1 MLISV
6 SVSEC
11 KHVTCNTSVLI
22 LKDVEKGLVVFFFFL
37 SKVLRAIHIAKYGK
51 VEDAEI
57 DQNGEN

>member
-11 KHVTCNTSVLI
+11 KQVTCNTSVLI
-22 LKDVEKGLVVFFFFL
+22 LKDVEKGLVVFFFL
-37 SKVLRAIHIAKYGK
+37 SKVLRAVHIAKYGK

>member
-1 MLISV
+1 MSISV

-22 LKDVEKGLVVFFFFL
+22 LKDVEKGLVVFFFK
-37 SKVLRAIHIAKYGK
+37 SKVLRAVHIAKYGK

-57 DQNGEN
+57 GQNGEN

>member
-11 KHVTCNTSVLI
+11 KQVTCNTSVLI
-22 LKDVEKGLVVFFFFL
+22 LKDVEKGLVVFFFL
-37 SKVLRAIHIAKYGK
+37 SKVLRAVHIVKYGK